1 MPAQRKKN
9 KRPISEFESE
19 LLTALEFVR
28 TALAHYPKATDRI
41 LTDMDVSDEAFRE
54 DIKILGDAIGFD
66 LDDDGTADD

>member
-41 LTDMDVSDEAFRE
+41 LTDMDVSDEAFLE
-54 DIKILGDAIGFD
+54 DIKMIGNAIGFD
-66 LDDDGTADD
+66 IDDDGAIND

>member
-1 MPAQRKKN
+1 MPAQRTKN

-41 LTDMDVSDEAFRE
+41 LTDMDVSDEAFLE
-54 DIKILGDAIGFD
+54 DIKMIGNAIGFD
-66 LDDDGTADD
+66 IDDDGAIND